1 MRRRSLLFDD
11 NKFDPITGRGFIGG
25 HEVVDLLLPSGTLW
39 ATCNVGCTKESDYG
53 KYYEYGSG
61 VNDGQLAEH
70 YDFNTNPN
78 MLRSEYDTATLLMGV
93 DYRIP
98 TVYEY
103 LELLNY
109 TTYEVNIDGIKFTS
123 KVNPNAYVY
132 FPICGELKYY
142 GYDDVYYGVLSY
154 LSSTKYFTGDYYILF
169 MDDRSQVPYLNKR
182 DIHFYHSHSVRGV
195 VSIPS
200 SDGKDSVITY
210 YGSSKLVE
218 TSSSKSVGLNTKSFY
233 RPIKSHEFSDGVG
246 TITFDGTL
254 SIIDACAFYSA
265 PIDKIILPSSVKSIG
280 SLAFNVGM
288 NGGSYSGIPEMVIE
302 SDIPPIVWN
311 VNVVNSTTYPYN
323 SIKIADG
330 GSIYVPSGSIELY
343 KQSPWWNN
351 YASVINPIV

>member
-39 ATCNVGCTKESDYG
+39 ATCNVGCSEEDECSN
-53 KYYEYGSG
+53 KYYEYGG
-61 VNDGQLAEH
+61 GINDGQLTEH
-70 YDFNTNPN
+70 YDMNANPN

-103 LELLNY
+103 LELL
-109 TTYEVNIDGIKFTS
+109 TYCIYEIMDNGIKFVS
-123 KVNPNAYVY
+123 RVNPNAYV
-132 FPICGELKYY
+132 FLPNCGWRDYAWHDGLN
-142 GYDDVYYGVLSY
+142 Y
-154 LSSTKYFTGDYYILF
+154 LTSTKYFGNYYQLF
-169 MDDRSQVPYLNKR
+169 YYQRGNNPGIASYSDWRAY
-182 DIHFYHSHSVRGV
+182 SVRGV

-200 SDGKDSVITY
+200 SNGRDSVITY

-254 SIIDACAFYSA
+254 SVIDACGFYSA
-265 PIDKIILPSSVKSIG
+265 PIDKIISPSSVKSIG
-280 SLAFNVGM
+280 SLAFSVGQI
-288 NGGSYSGIPEMVIE
+288 GGSYSGIPEMVIE

-311 VNVVNSTTYPYN
+311 YNVAGSMSAN

-330 GSIYVPSGSIELY
+330 GSIYVPSGSVELY
-343 KQSPWWNN
+343 KDSPFWGD
-351 YASVINPIV
+351 YASYIKSR